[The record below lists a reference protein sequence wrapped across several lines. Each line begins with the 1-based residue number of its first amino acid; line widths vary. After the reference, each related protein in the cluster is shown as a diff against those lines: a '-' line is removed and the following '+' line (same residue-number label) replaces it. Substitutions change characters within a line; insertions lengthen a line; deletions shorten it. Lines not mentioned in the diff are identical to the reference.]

1 MNPPLGVN
9 DPSPDIARWFA
20 TTHWSVVLA
29 AHDEEGSAGARAL
42 ESLCRTYWYPM
53 YAYVRR
59 VGHSVEDARDL
70 TQGFFADVL
79 ARKAL
84 GKADRI
90 KGRFR
95 SFLLACLKNYLT
107 TEWDKTMTA
116 KRGGGQAPLSLDE
129 EEAEGRYRGEPMDE
143 ASPDKVVERRWAL
156 TVMEQALDRL
166 RDEYA
171 ADGKAQ
177 LFDHL
182 KDSLFPGE
190 SSLSDKQ
197 IAERLKAT
205 ESTVRSWL
213 HRLRRRYGELLRQI
227 VADTVA
233 SPEEVEAELR
243 FLISAVSQ

>member
-1 MNPPLGVN
+1 MSPSRAAK
-9 DPSPDIARWFA
+9 DSSPDGANWFV

-29 AHDEEGSAGARAL
+29 ARDIDGCAAALAL
-42 ESLCRTYWYPM
+42 ETLCRSYWYPM

-59 VGHSVEDARDL
+59 VGHRVEDAHNL

-79 ARKAL
+79 QRGAL
-84 GKADRI
+84 GKADRN

-95 SFLLACLKNYLT
+95 SFLLTCLKNYLA
-107 TEWDKTMTA
+107 TERDKIMAA
-116 KRGGGQAPLSLDE
+116 KRGGGRDSLSLDE
-129 EEAEGRYRGEPMDE
+129 DEAEGRYRCEPKDE
-143 ASPDKVVERRWAL
+143 RSPDKLVERRWAL

-166 RDEYA
+166 REEYA

-177 LFDHL
+177 LFEHL
-182 KDSLFPGE
+182 RVALFPGE
-190 SSLSDKQ
+190 ATLPDKR
-197 IAERLKAT
+197 IAALLGAT

-213 HRLRRRYGELLRQI
+213 HRMRTRYGELLRQI

>member
-1 MNPPLGVN
+1 MNPSRAAKES
-9 DPSPDIARWFA
+9 SPDGASWFA

-29 AHDEEGSAGARAL
+29 SRDDDDCAAARAL
-42 ESLCRTYWYPM
+42 EQLCRGYWYPM
-53 YAYVRR
+53 YAYIRR
-59 VGHSVEDARDL
+59 VGHGVEDARDL

-79 ARKAL
+79 GRGAL
-84 GKADRI
+84 GKADRT

-95 SFLLACLKNYLT
+95 SFLLVCLKNYLA
-107 TEWDKTMTA
+107 TERDKILTA
-116 KRGGGQAPLSLDE
+116 KRGGGQALLSLDE
-129 EEAEGRYRGEPMDE
+129 EEAERRYRSEPIDE
-143 ASPDKVVERRWAL
+143 ASPDKLVERRWAL

-166 RDEYA
+166 REEYT

-177 LFDHL
+177 LFEHL
-182 KDSLFPGE
+182 KAALFPGE
-190 SSLSDKQ
+190 TSLPDKQ

-213 HRLRRRYGELLRQI
+213 HRMRRRYGELLRQI

-243 FLISAVSQ
+243 FLISVVS